1 MRTFT
6 CAMFDAADTRP
17 TVTLI
22 LAADEERAR
31 VLARSELARAHRAV
45 AVEIR
50 EGGRLIDVVRAA

>member
-6 CAMFDAADTRP
+6 CAMFDTDDSQP

-22 LAADEERAR
+22 LAADEDRAR
-31 VLARSELARAHRAV
+31 ALALSELARAHRAV

-50 EGGRLIDVVRAA
+50 EGGRLIDVVKAA